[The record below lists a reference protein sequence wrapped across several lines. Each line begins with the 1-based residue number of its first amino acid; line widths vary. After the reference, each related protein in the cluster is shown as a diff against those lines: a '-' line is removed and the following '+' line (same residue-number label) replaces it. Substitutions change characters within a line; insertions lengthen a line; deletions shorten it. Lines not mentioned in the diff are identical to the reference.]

1 MKYNRQRLLNSIS
14 GATLSSN
21 GYNMDDIKE
30 FIECINKNNHL
41 SLSQSGKSRIE
52 LQDIL
57 HIIMLDD
64 KINKN
69 MCMDD
74 TKLTAS
80 SASSA
85 SRASSPTSSSTRKKF
100 TATCDLFPYT
110 DRYCM
115 KIIERGGGGDCFYYC
130 FANALHKLKITQ
142 DLMSPH
148 QLRVILTN
156 VIDTLPNSVV
166 KLYYVT
172 EKGIHNKVTLKQYL
186 LSRKSDA
193 DNVSISILSDYFKMA
208 TYIYDRNK
216 KIIYCLG
223 CSQPKNIYF
232 CLLYYTGAHYQQIIV
247 YDKHTNTEIISYGKY
262 SDLTEKE
269 NDFMLYLGMVDIIY

>member
-130 FANALHKLKITQ
+130 FANALHKL
-142 DLMSPH
+142 
-148 QLRVILTN
+148 
-156 VIDTLPNSVV
+156 
-166 KLYYVT
+166 YYVT